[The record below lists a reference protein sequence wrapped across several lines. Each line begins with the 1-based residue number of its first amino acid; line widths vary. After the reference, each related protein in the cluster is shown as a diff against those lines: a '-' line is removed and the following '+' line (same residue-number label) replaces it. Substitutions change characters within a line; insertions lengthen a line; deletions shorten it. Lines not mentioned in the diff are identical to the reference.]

1 MKHRTLAAQAG
12 ILLAMLMIAAA
23 AAAAEFVSVVKDG
36 VNVRSGPDTTAEI
49 KFEAP
54 ANYPL
59 QVLERKGDWLKVS
72 DFENE
77 QGWVSAKLVIAPS
90 SHVIVK
96 KKGKIRAEAGTKFP
110 VVGTVASEVIL
121 KKQEQQGD
129 WIKISHPQL
138 SSGWIHRA
146 LIWP

>member
-1 MKHRTLAAQAG
+1 MLATL
-12 ILLAMLMIAAA
+12 MAAA
-23 AAAAEFVSVVKDG
+23 AVSAAEFVSVIKDG
-36 VNVRSGPDTTAEI
+36 VNVRSGPDTAAEI

-77 QGWVSAKLVIAPS
+77 QGWISAKLVATPAA
-90 SHVIVK
+90 HVIVK
-96 KKGKIRAEAGTKFP
+96 KQGKGNIRAEASEKSP
-110 VVGTVASEVIL
+110 VVGTVAREVIL
-121 KKQEQQGD
+121 KKQDQQGD
-129 WIKISHPQL
+129 WLKVSHPQL

-146 LIWP
+146 LVWP